1 MQNDLIQR
9 IKNITLKA
17 LVSDDYLLEN
27 LTLKGG
33 NALDMIYRL
42 NKRGSKDLDFSLQE
56 DFSENFEDIKKRV
69 YKTLYTTFIE
79 EGFVVIDYKFL
90 DKPANISSDLESFW
104 GGYDIEFKIVSQDSY
119 DKNNGVQD
127 DNLRRKAISFADNG
141 SPKIEIDISK
151 YEYVGERIKHDFDGL
166 IVYVYAPVLI
176 LFEKVRAICQQT
188 NEYGEIVKRDRASGR
203 SRDFYDIYSIMEH
216 DASIDI
222 YTEENQQII
231 SRVFEAKRVPLDFI
245 KLIPSYKGIHEDN
258 FLSLQAT
265 IGRVDKLESFE
276 FYYQYVTSRMDKLLE
291 LIIKNSSDNKDAIL

>member
-1 MQNDLIQR
+1 MQKDLIQK

-56 DFSENFEDIKKRV
+56 DFSEDFEDIKERV
-69 YKTLYTTFIE
+69 HKTLYNTFLE

-90 DKPANISSDLESFW
+90 DKPANISSDLEGFW

-119 DKNNGVQD
+119 DNNNRILD
-127 DNLRRKAISFADNG
+127 DKLRRKAILFADNG

-151 YEYVGERIKHDFDGL
+151 YEYVGERKKHNIDGL
-166 IVYVYAPVLI
+166 VVYVYAPVLI

-188 NEYGEIVKRDRASGR
+188 NEYGIIVKRDRASGR
-203 SRDFYDIYSIMEH
+203 ARDFYDIYSIMEH

-222 YTEENQQII
+222 YSEENQEII
-231 SRVFEAKRVPLDFI
+231 SKVFDAKRVPLEFI
-245 KLIPSYKGIHEDN
+245 KLIPKYKEIHEEN
-258 FLSLQAT
+258 FQSLQAT
-265 IGRVDKLESFE
+265 TSSVDKLESFE
-276 FYYQYVTSRMDKLLE
+276 FYYSYVTGHMNKLLD
-291 LIIKNSSDNKDAIL
+291 LITKNSSDSGDANL